1 MPKIQ
6 KGPDGKPIP
15 YKPAKLKVT
24 PKETARILKPYVT
37 PRLAEQLRAVVP
49 LGVYLVLFQLI
60 ILRQGVADP
69 YVINGGL
76 LAVILGLM
84 FYMEGLKLGIM
95 PFAEV
100 IGNMLPTKR
109 PLPVVLLIAFVLGVL
124 VTYAEPAIGALQ
136 YAGRLV
142 KPESAPILYALLN
155 TYAQWTVVMVG
166 IGVGIAA
173 TLGTLRFVYG
183 WSLKPLIYSSLIP
196 TMAVTAYCNYN
207 PNLRAVI
214 GLAWDCGG
222 VTTGPVTVP
231 VVLALGIG
239 VATAVGKG
247 GGSLSGFGIVTLASV
262 FPILM
267 VLGLGIFIY
276 LTVPTET
283 ILASAKAAAE
293 AAAASGEPTWYQ
305 ASPGLEIVMSL
316 RAILPLIAF
325 LFMVLI
331 FVLREKIRNTGIL
344 TYGITLSIIGMI
356 LFNIGLTYGL
366 AKLGDQSGQIVPAA
380 FMRLDTIPSS
390 PLYAYFVGV
399 LLAMIFAYALGFGA
413 TLAEP
418 ALNALGLT
426 VENLSNG
433 AFKKSALM
441 YSVAVGVAAGI
452 SIGILKILYNW
463 PLAWMLIGSYIPL
476 LIMTHF
482 SSEEYVNIGW
492 DSAGVTTGPVTVPLV
507 LAMGLGFGNAVS
519 AAEGFGILAM
529 ASVCPII
536 SVLAV
541 GLFVQWRTNRQKA
554 AQAAQVAAGG
564 AVA

>member
-1 MPKIQ
+1 
-6 KGPDGKPIP
+6 
-15 YKPAKLKVT
+15 
-24 PKETARILKPYVT
+24 
-37 PRLAEQLRAVVP
+37 
-49 LGVYLVLFQLI
+49 
-60 ILRQGVADP
+60 
-69 YVINGGL
+69 
-76 LAVILGLM
+76 
-84 FYMEGLKLGIM
+84 
-95 PFAEV
+95 
-100 IGNMLPTKR
+100 
-109 PLPVVLLIAFVLGVL
+109 
-124 VTYAEPAIGALQ
+124 
-136 YAGRLV
+136 
-142 KPESAPILYALLN
+142 
-155 TYAQWTVVMVG
+155 
-166 IGVGIAA
+166 
-173 TLGTLRFVYG
+173 
-183 WSLKPLIYSSLIP
+183 
-196 TMAVTAYCNYN
+196 
-207 PNLRAVI
+207 
-214 GLAWDCGG
+214 
-222 VTTGPVTVP
+222 
-231 VVLALGIG
+231 
-239 VATAVGKG
+239 
-247 GGSLSGFGIVTLASV
+247 
-262 FPILM
+262 
-267 VLGLGIFIY
+267 
-276 LTVPTET
+276 
-283 ILASAKAAAE
+283 
-293 AAAASGEPTWYQ
+293 
-305 ASPGLEIVMSL
+305 
-316 RAILPLIAF
+316 
-325 LFMVLI
+325 
-331 FVLREKIRNTGIL
+331 
-344 TYGITLSIIGMI
+344 MI